1 MFTARSAPR
10 ADEPHRKMIIQRNA
24 LPKNPARVVLLG
36 ARGFIGAALK
46 TQLEAH
52 GVATLALNSAD
63 VDLATAGAT
72 EALVALIRPTDAVVM
87 LAALTPD
94 KGRDVATLIKNLTMM
109 QSVCAALEKTGCAHL
124 VYFSSDGVYDTAAS
138 RVTEDAAPS
147 PKDLYG
153 TMHYTREIMA
163 RNLGKAP
170 LLILRPTLVY
180 GLDDTH
186 NSYGPN
192 RFRRSAQLGATITLF
207 GGGEET
213 RDHVHVDDVAALTL
227 RCLLHASIGTLNI
240 ATGVSTSFRD
250 VAEIVAR
257 QFDKSVEIKTTPR
270 VNPVTHRHYDVTNL
284 IKAFPDFRF
293 MALAEGVANVHR
305 RTAEMTQWPK

>member
-1 MFTARSAPR
+1 MLT
-10 ADEPHRKMIIQRNA
+10 QQNA
-24 LPKNPARVVLLG
+24 LPKNPERVVLLG

-46 TQLEAH
+46 TQLEAQ
-52 GVATLALNSAD
+52 GVVTLALTSSD
-63 VDLATAGAT
+63 VDLAAAGAT
-72 EALVALIRPTDAVVM
+72 EALIALIRPTDAVVM

-109 QSVCAALEKTGCAHL
+109 QSVCAAIEKTGCAHL
-124 VYFSSDGVYDTAAS
+124 MYFSSDAVYDAALS
-138 RVTEDAAPS
+138 RVTEATEPS

-163 RNLGKAP
+163 RNLGKVP

-192 RFRRSAQLGATITLF
+192 RFRRSAQQNATITLF

-213 RDHVHVDDVAALTL
+213 RDHVHVDDVAALAV
-227 RCLLHASIGTLNI
+227 RCLLHKRIGTLNI
-240 ATGVSTSFRD
+240 ATGISTSFRG
-250 VAEIVAR
+250 VAELVAQ
-257 QFDKSVEIKTTPR
+257 QFETPIEITTMPR
-270 VNPVTHRHYDVTNL
+270 ANPVTHRHYDVTKL
-284 IKAFPDFRF
+284 IKAFPGFRF
-293 MALAEGVANVHR
+293 TALADGIANIHLG
-305 RTAEMTQWPK
+305 TAGKTP